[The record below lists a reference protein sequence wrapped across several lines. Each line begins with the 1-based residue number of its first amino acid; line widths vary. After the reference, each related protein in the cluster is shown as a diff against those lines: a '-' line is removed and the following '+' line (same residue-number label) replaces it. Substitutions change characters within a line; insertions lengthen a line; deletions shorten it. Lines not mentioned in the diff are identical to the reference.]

1 MVKKQKIL
9 IIITMIIFLFSVF
22 QIGLSFGSTE
32 ILSLTNVEITDKSS
46 TVQVDSMTYENKTIT
61 NNITFHKVGDTV
73 TYNGR
78 TMAYNFDRS

>member
-1 MVKKQKIL
+1 MTLNTMKRFAFMISITAAMMISCGQNTEKKAENQVEAETAETTIKD
-9 IIITMIIFLFSVF
+9 
-22 QIGLSFGSTE
+22 
-32 ILSLTNVEITDKSS
+32 TN
-46 TVQVDSMTYENKTIT
+46 ENKTIT